1 MLNKNVDP
9 VNNLTKIKNPPPPFA
24 SPPCHY
30 PLPLPLSPSSPCF
43 LFLSVSTPCLMRYIY
58 AIYSKFKVN
67 ILLSQPV

>member
-30 PLPLPLSPSSPCF
+30 PLPLLPLSPSSPCF
-43 LFLSVSTPCLMRYIY
+43 LFSIPFHSLFDEIY
-58 AIYSKFKVN
+58 LCH
-67 ILLSQPV
+67 LL

>member
-30 PLPLPLSPSSPCF
+30 PLPLLPLSPPTLIFFFWFLNQHLALSSGQ
-43 LFLSVSTPCLMRYIY
+43 S
-58 AIYSKFKVN
+58 
-67 ILLSQPV
+67 